1 MLYQDFILFERE
13 TEDDDDD
20 DHVRSYAVM
29 SVSKAR
35 EIQQGMTHSLDYGN
49 LLREQTDGILDNT
62 VHRYDTY
69 VQARY
74 HQSIS

>member
-1 MLYQDFILFERE
+1 
-13 TEDDDDD
+13 
-20 DHVRSYAVM
+20 M